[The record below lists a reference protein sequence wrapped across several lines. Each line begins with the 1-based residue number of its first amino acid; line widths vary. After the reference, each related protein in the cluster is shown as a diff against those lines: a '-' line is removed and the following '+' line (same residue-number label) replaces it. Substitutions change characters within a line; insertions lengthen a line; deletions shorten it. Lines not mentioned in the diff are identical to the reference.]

1 MYFMGLFKKL
11 KTDNRNTSKP
21 KAASP
26 KPRPGCPGKV
36 PQATRYHSS
45 LSASLYLVKQTFTFQ
60 IRLPPTTWYH
70 GVEKWGGRGGMRDE
84 GWVIK
89 KDEGSTFKKIINEI
103 TIQVSNHMFW
113 EISKILEP
121 LREPKER

>member
-1 MYFMGLFKKL
+1 
-11 KTDNRNTSKP
+11 
-21 KAASP
+21 
-26 KPRPGCPGKV
+26 
-36 PQATRYHSS
+36 
-45 LSASLYLVKQTFTFQ
+45 
-60 IRLPPTTWYH
+60 
-70 GVEKWGGRGGMRDE
+70 MRDE

-89 KDEGSTFKKIINEI
+89 KDEGSTFKKIKNEI